1 LIQYAR
7 KLPTL
12 KFIGQKFD
20 FLPRL
25 SAGSISLIY
34 ACSAGSAIP
43 YPMPTIV
50 RPAMKPSM
58 LRGVRVEMKAEMMTI
73 THPVTM
79 AHRRPKVVEM
89 DADMKTPNQL

>member
-1 LIQYAR
+1 
-7 KLPTL
+7 
-12 KFIGQKFD
+12 
-20 FLPRL
+20 
-25 SAGSISLIY
+25 
-34 ACSAGSAIP
+34 
-43 YPMPTIV
+43 MPTIV